1 MIAIMSSPLVERLAK
16 LAERD
21 RRLAAGEIL
30 FRARDPVRSLF
41 LVASGAMRLVRVLPN
56 GLELTLQHARPG
68 AILAEASLFA
78 ERYHCDAVAIE
89 DAVVRIVPLRR
100 LTAALARDGALAHA
114 WAHHLALEVQRAR
127 AHAELLSLKRVADRV
142 EAWVALHGPVPAKGR
157 WRQMASEIGVTP
169 EALYREL
176 ARRRG

>member
-1 MIAIMSSPLVERLAK
+1 MIAIMSVVDRMTK

-30 FRARDPVRSLF
+30 FRAGDPVRSLF

-56 GLELTLQHARPG
+56 GLELTLQHARAG

-78 ERYHCDAVAIE
+78 ARYHCDAVAIE
-89 DAVVRIVPLRR
+89 ESMVRVVTLRR
-100 LTAALARDGALAHA
+100 LRAALARDAGLAQA
-114 WAHHLALEVQRAR
+114 WARHLALEVQRAR
-127 AHAELLSLKRVADRV
+127 AQAELLSLKTVADRV
-142 EAWVALHGPVPAKGR
+142 AAWVALHGPALPAKGR
-157 WRQMASEIGVTP
+157 WRQLASEIGVTP

-176 ARRRG
+176 ARRRR